1 MPLLAPYRRL
11 LAIPGATS
19 FWPAALIGR
28 MPLSMVGLGLV
39 LLVQSSTGS
48 YAVAGTVTA
57 TYTVCF
63 ALCSVLHGRL
73 IDRYGQGLVLR
84 AAGVAFGLS
93 MLLTICVA
101 EAHLPRALLYLGA
114 ALTGIAFPQCG
125 SAVRSRW
132 THLLDDPAAVQSALA
147 LESVGDEVVFIFG
160 PVVTTVLATT
170 VGPGVALGLALLA
183 GAGGT
188 VAFGLC
194 RSTEPPVHAT
204 HHENAVRPPFGWLK
218 MAPALVLCVGF
229 GMTFGGYE
237 VTTVAFA
244 SHHGER
250 AVAGVLLAM
259 GSLGSLVAAL
269 IIGVIRWR
277 LTPTTRLR
285 GGAFLLAVAML
296 PLGFIPSVWL
306 LGGWMLIGG
315 LAIAPTTVG
324 LNTFTERV
332 VPPARLNEGM
342 AVLGTGI
349 VAGNAPGSSITG
361 WVIDNHGTSAAYFV
375 CAAAAVVG
383 ALATILLPRTSNASR

>member
-1 MPLLAPYRRL
+1 MPLFAPYRRL
-11 LAIPGATS
+11 FAVPGAVR

-39 LLVQSSTGS
+39 LLVQSATGS

-63 ALCSVLHGRL
+63 AVCSVLHGRL
-73 IDRYGQGLVLR
+73 IDRYGQGPVLR
-84 AAGVAFGLS
+84 IAGVAFGLS
-93 MLLTICVA
+93 LLLTICVA
-101 EAHLPRALLYLGA
+101 EADLSRGFLYLGA
-114 ALTGIAFPQCG
+114 ALTGVFFPQCG

-132 THLLDDPAAVQSALA
+132 AYLLADGAAVQSALA
-147 LESVGDEVVFIFG
+147 LESVGDEVVFILG
-160 PVVTTVLATT
+160 PVVTTILATT
-170 VGPGVALGLALLA
+170 VDPGVALGLALVT

-188 VAFGLC
+188 VAFGFC
-194 RSTEPPVHAT
+194 RSSEPPIHAV
-204 HHENAVRPPFGWLK
+204 HHERAARPPFGWLK
-218 MAPALVLCVGF
+218 MTPALVLCVGF

-244 SHHGER
+244 SRHGDR
-250 AVAGVLLAM
+250 AIAGVLLAM

-269 IIGVIRWR
+269 VIGAIHWR

-285 GGAFLLAVAML
+285 GGAFLLAIAML
-296 PLGFIPSVWL
+296 PLGFIHLVWL
-306 LGGWMLIGG
+306 LGAWMLIGG

-342 AVLGTGI
+342 AALGTGI
-349 VAGNAPGSSITG
+349 VAGNAPGSSVTG

-383 ALATILLPRTSNASR
+383 ALATIFLPRTSNAPR